1 MIETRSPTLQA
12 DSLISEPR
20 GKPLILWYNYP
31 KYNKTKQIA
40 SPKYI
45 HSLLKWRIL
54 FNLSYFF
61 FYTPYLWYLNRNLTT
76 IQFSSVAQSCLTLY
90 NAMNCNTPG
99 FPVYHQLPELTQT
112 HLHQVSDAIQPSLP
126 LSSPSPPSFNLSQN
140 QGLSSESGLHIR
152 WPKYWSFNFSISTS
166 NEYSRLISFKID
178 WLDFAVQGIHKN
190 LLQSHSS
197 KASIHLH

>member
-31 KYNKTKQIA
+31 KYNKNKQIA

-90 NAMNCNTPG
+90 STMNCNTPG
-99 FPVYHQLPELTQT
+99 FPVSLLTNSQSLLKLISIKSVMPSNHLFLCHPLLLLPSIFPRIRVFLVS
-112 HLHQVSDAIQPSLP
+112 QVFTLGDQ
-126 LSSPSPPSFNLSQN
+126 
-140 QGLSSESGLHIR
+140 
-152 WPKYWSFNFSISTS
+152 SIGVSTS
-166 NEYSRLISFKID
+166 ALVLPMNIQD
-178 WLDFAVQGIHKN
+178 WFPLG
-190 LLQSHSS
+190 
-197 KASIHLH
+197 